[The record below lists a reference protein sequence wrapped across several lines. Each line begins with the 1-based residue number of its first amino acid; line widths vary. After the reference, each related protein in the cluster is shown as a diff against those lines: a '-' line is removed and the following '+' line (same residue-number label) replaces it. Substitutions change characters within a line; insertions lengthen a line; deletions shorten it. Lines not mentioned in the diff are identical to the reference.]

1 MLEAGKIVTSN
12 AIIKNNL
19 LDEFTKLLEKHTVL
33 EAEKLLFGSNNYE
46 VSAMLFEKWGFDKS
60 FINLITAAIN
70 PTVKDEKI
78 LHIVY
83 TLIGTD
89 GTITDKIFQKA
100 LNIIQE
106 YEFDIDVF
114 ENAIDSIK
122 KNL

>member
-1 MLEAGKIVTSN
+1 
-12 AIIKNNL
+12 
-19 LDEFTKLLEKHTVL
+19 
-33 EAEKLLFGSNNYE
+33 
-46 VSAMLFEKWGFDKS
+46 MLFEKWGFDKS